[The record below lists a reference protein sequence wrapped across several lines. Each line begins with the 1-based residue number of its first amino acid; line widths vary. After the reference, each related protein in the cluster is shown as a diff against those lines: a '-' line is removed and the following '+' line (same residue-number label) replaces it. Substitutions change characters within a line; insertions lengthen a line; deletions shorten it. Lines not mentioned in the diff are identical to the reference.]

1 MIIDA
6 TYFVGEIN
14 IAQLGQPEVLEL
26 VNRFIG
32 KYEKRFM
39 QEYFGATL
47 AKKIIDENTTPGDP
61 LMEAILTG
69 ADFEYK
75 GEPVEWIG
83 LKNTEKI
90 SPIANYVFYFFVENG
105 LSSQAGVGEVWNKAE
120 NAQLVSPDSRLAYI
134 WNDMIEMLKPLEL
147 LLKDGNYS
155 ERTGKNFSIINSLNL

>member
-26 VNRFIG
+26 VNRFIK

-39 QEYFGATL
+39 KEYFGATL
-47 AKKIIDENTTPGDP
+47 AKKINDENTTPGDP

-75 GEPVEWIG
+75 GEPVEWVG
-83 LKNTEKI
+83 LKNTDKV
-90 SPIANYVFYFFVENG
+90 SPIANYVFYFFAEDQ
-105 LSSQAGVGEVWNKAE
+105 LTSQSQVGEVYNKAE
-120 NAQLVSPDSRLAYI
+120 NAELVSPDSRLAYI
-134 WNDMIEMLKPLEL
+134 WNDMIEMLEPLEL

-155 ERTGKNFSIINSLNL
+155 ERRGKNFSIINSFNL